1 VVEFEGRNTTDRR
14 FKTESRKGTIEV
26 SKRKGDYKMEMTL
39 GKKMAELRRVKG
51 MTQDEVAE
59 ELGVSAQA
67 VSKWE
72 NDVSCPDIMLLPHI
86 SELFQVTIDE
96 LFSKE
101 SKALVTIVP
110 EEERKDIDKMM
121 LKVVVNSKKGD
132 RVRVNLPIALVKIAY
147 EIGMQLP
154 EVSGNM
160 ALKDLDFE
168 KIIALVDRGVI
179 GKLVEVESA
188 DGDIVDVTVE

>member
-1 VVEFEGRNTTDRR
+1 
-14 FKTESRKGTIEV
+14 
-26 SKRKGDYKMEMTL
+26 
-39 GKKMAELRRVKG
+39 

-86 SELFQVTIDE
+86 AELFQVTIDE

-101 SKALVTIVP
+101 NKALVTIVP

-121 LKVVVNSKKGD
+121 LKVVVNSQKGD
-132 RVRVNLPIALVKIAY
+132 RVRINLPIALVKIAY

-154 EVSGNM
+154 EVSGNA
-160 ALKDLDFE
+160 ALKNLDFE
-168 KIIALVDRGVI
+168 KIIALVDRGII

>member
-1 VVEFEGRNTTDRR
+1 MVEFEKNNTTDRR
-14 FKTESRKGTIEV
+14 FKSESRKVTMEL

-147 EIGMQLP
+147 DIGMQLP
-154 EVSGNM
+154 EVSGNT

>member
-1 VVEFEGRNTTDRR
+1 
-14 FKTESRKGTIEV
+14 
-26 SKRKGDYKMEMTL
+26 MEMTL

>member
-1 VVEFEGRNTTDRR
+1 
-14 FKTESRKGTIEV
+14 
-26 SKRKGDYKMEMTL
+26 MEMTL

-147 EIGMQLP
+147 DIGMQLP
-154 EVSGNM
+154 EVSGNT

>member
-1 VVEFEGRNTTDRR
+1 
-14 FKTESRKGTIEV
+14 
-26 SKRKGDYKMEMTL
+26 M
-39 GKKMAELRRVKG
+39 
-51 MTQDEVAE
+51 
-59 ELGVSAQA
+59 SAQA

>member
-1 VVEFEGRNTTDRR
+1 
-14 FKTESRKGTIEV
+14 
-26 SKRKGDYKMEMTL
+26 
-39 GKKMAELRRVKG
+39 MAELRRVKG